1 MQGFESAFES
11 VEFLLIAGI
20 VIVLAYL
27 ALEHREIV
35 YAAFFFGIMASFV
48 AGFFLLLE
56 APFVAGMQIAVYT
69 GGISALIIFGVLLL
83 PRAQDSTLE
92 TIESPR
98 AKKIGIL
105 VSGSI
110 MFLSA
115 ILALTFPWNETIPEG
130 TIDASNNVALLAEW
144 LWGDHGIYVQL
155 IALIIVTSLVGVIA
169 LMRMD
174 KAELMKGIVG
184 EFGIEAKPEPKGLE
198 PEPEE
203 VPEPEE
209 SLESEETSETE
220 VSEEVAD

>member
-1 MQGFESAFES
+1 MQGFESTFES

-48 AGFFLLLE
+48 AGLFLLLE

-92 TIESPR
+92 AIESPR
-98 AKKIGIL
+98 AKKVGLL

-115 ILALTFPWNETIPEG
+115 ILALTFPWSETIPEG

-144 LWGDHGIYVQL
+144 LWGDHGIYVQI

-169 LMRMD
+169 LMKMD
-174 KAELMKGIVG
+174 KAELMKGVIG
-184 EFGIEAKPEPKGLE
+184 EFGIEAAPEPLE
-198 PEPEE
+198 PEGPETLESPEPDETPEE
-203 VPEPEE
+203 TPEE
-209 SLESEETSETE
+209 E
-220 VSEEVAD
+220 VNEEVTD

>member
-1 MQGFESAFES
+1 LMQGFESTFES

-20 VIVLAYL
+20 VVVLAYL

-35 YAAFFFGIMASFV
+35 YAAFFFGFMASFV

-92 TIESPR
+92 AIESPH
-98 AKKIGIL
+98 AKKVGIL

-110 MFLSA
+110 IFLSA
-115 ILALTFPWNETIPEG
+115 ILALTFPWNETIPES

-144 LWGDHGIYVQL
+144 LWGDHGIYVQI

-169 LMRMD
+169 LMKMD
-174 KAELMKGIVG
+174 KAELMKDVVA
-184 EFGIEAKPEPKGLE
+184 EFGIEAAPEPEE

-203 VPEPEE
+203 PPEPEE
-209 SLESEETSETE
+209 TSEEASESE
-220 VSEEVAD
+220 VSEEVTD

>member
-1 MQGFESAFES
+1 MQGFESLFES
-11 VEFLLIAGI
+11 VEFFILAGI

-27 ALEHREIV
+27 ALEHKEIV

-56 APFVAGMQIAVYT
+56 APFIAGMQIAVYT

-92 TIESPR
+92 PIESPR

-110 MFLSA
+110 VFLSA
-115 ILALTFPWNETIPEG
+115 ILALTFPWSDTIPEG
-130 TIDASNNVALLAEW
+130 TIESSLDVALLAEW
-144 LWGDHGIYVQL
+144 LWSDHGVYVQ
-155 IALIIVTSLVGVIA
+155 ITALIIVSSLVGVIA

-174 KAELMKGIVG
+174 KAELMKGIKG
-184 EFGIEAKPEPKGLE
+184 EFGIEAKPEIIPEAVE
-198 PEPEE
+198 PETEEAPELE
-203 VPEPEE
+203 ESPEPD
-209 SLESEETSETE
+209 
-220 VSEEVAD
+220 VSEEVPDE

>member
-1 MQGFESAFES
+1 MQGFESLFES
-11 VEFLLIAGI
+11 VEFLLIAGT

-27 ALEHREIV
+27 ALEHKEIV

-92 TIESPR
+92 AIESPR

-110 MFLSA
+110 VFLSA
-115 ILALTFPWNETIPEG
+115 ILALTFPWSEAIPEG
-130 TIDASNNVALLAEW
+130 TIESSLDVALLAEW
-144 LWGDHGIYVQL
+144 LWSDHGVYVQI

-169 LMRMD
+169 LMKMD
-174 KAELMKGIVG
+174 KAELMKDITG
-184 EFGIEAKPEPKGLE
+184 EFGIEAKPL
-198 PEPEE
+198 PEE
-203 VPEPEE
+203 P
-209 SLESEETSETE
+209 ESEEAPEAEEAAESE
-220 VSEEVAD
+220 VSEEVDE

>member
-184 EFGIEAKPEPKGLE
+184 EFGIEAKPKPEELE

-209 SLESEETSETE
+209 SPESEETSEPE

>member
-1 MQGFESAFES
+1 MQGFESGFEQ

-20 VIVLAYL
+20 VIFLAYL

-35 YAAFFFGIMASFV
+35 YAAFFFGLMASFV

-92 TIESPR
+92 AIESSR
-98 AKKIGIL
+98 KKKIGIL

-110 MFLSA
+110 VFLSA
-115 ILALTFPWNETIPEG
+115 ILALTFPWSETIPAG
-130 TIDASNNVALLAEW
+130 SIDSSLDVALLAEW
-144 LWGDHGIYVQL
+144 LWGEHGVYVQI
-155 IALIIVTSLVGVIA
+155 IALIMVTALVGVIA
-169 LMRMD
+169 LMKMD
-174 KAELMKGIVG
+174 KAELLKGITG
-184 EFGIEAKPEPKGLE
+184 EFGIEALPVPEDIE
-198 PEPEE
+198 SEPEE
-203 VPEPEE
+203 APEPEE
-209 SLESEETSETE
+209 SPEPE

>member
-1 MQGFESAFES
+1 MQDFPSAFES

-20 VIVLAYL
+20 VILLAYL

-92 TIESPR
+92 AIESPR

-115 ILALTFPWNETIPEG
+115 ILALTFPWSETISQE
-130 TIDASNNVALLAEW
+130 TINASNDVALLAEW
-144 LWGDHGIYVQL
+144 LWGDHGIYVQI

-169 LMRMD
+169 LMKMD
-174 KAELMKGIVG
+174 KAELMKGITAD
-184 EFGIEAKPEPKGLE
+184 FGIEAAPEPEEIE

-203 VPEPEE
+203 APEPAEATPE
-209 SLESEETSETE
+209 PE